1 MSDIA
6 SSIDDLSQNNF
17 RIGQVLARSFR
28 VYFSCFL
35 SFTLIG
41 TIANIPTILII
52 LYIPAITPE
61 AQAMQ
66 SLFLMGFSMVIG
78 PLVTATILYG
88 AFQQMRGLPFRLGE
102 SVARGMS
109 RMLPL
114 FVLTILFGLGVGLGA
129 LLLFIPGL
137 ILMVMWYVAVPCCVI
152 ERTGPVRSFG
162 RSRELTKGSRWKL
175 FGLILLTI
183 IISLVFATVVGAL
196 FGIIGGLT
204 DFVDLVQQQ
213 KEATWPL
220 LTFQLVISGI
230 QQAFFS
236 VLVVVTYYHLRL
248 HKEGADI
255 DSIASVFD

>member
-6 SSIDDLSQNNF
+6 NSIDDLSQNNF
-17 RIGQVLARSFR
+17 RIGQVLARAFR

-41 TIANIPTILII
+41 AIVNIPTILII
-52 LYIPAITPE
+52 FYIPAITPE

-66 SLFLMGFSMVIG
+66 SLFTMGFSVLIG
-78 PLVTATILYG
+78 PLVTAIILYG

-102 SVARGMS
+102 SVARGLN
-109 RMLPL
+109 RILPL
-114 FVLTILFGLGVGLGA
+114 IGLTILFALGVGLGA
-129 LLLFIPGL
+129 VLLVIPGL
-137 ILMVMWYVAVPCCVI
+137 ILLVMWYVAVPCCVI
-152 ERTGPVRSFG
+152 ERTGPVRSLG

-183 IISLVFATVVGAL
+183 LMSVIFATVVGAL
-196 FGIIGGLT
+196 FGVIGSLT
-204 DFVDLVQQQ
+204 DFVEVMQQQ
-213 KEATWPL
+213 KEPTWPL

-248 HKEGADI
+248 YKEGVDI
-255 DSIASVFD
+255 DAIASVFD